1 MITKKEKIRIQD
13 LGKRIEQEAVS
24 DRQTERI
31 TRYKSI
37 NSLHPVKPPIA
48 IYPPPQAMADLIP
61 ESDLQTNDPL
71 MRELES
77 RFLQHLIEAEH
88 WQTDHPVT
96 DVFYTGLF
104 FHVTDWMPEHKT
116 VRMKSDLTSSAFEP
130 CIKSYSDL
138 EKLIQPQLIVDHR
151 ATQER
156 FAQVYDVLGDILE
169 LHPGT
174 PFGMT
179 CGWGESMID
188 QLAEMRG
195 LEQLYY
201 DMIDAPDFVH
211 EAMRKMTEGKLNLLK
226 QYESEGVLSLNN
238 GGQLIGSCS
247 YPFSDELPGKDY
259 DCDHITP
266 KNLWAFS
273 HAQEFTGVSQ
283 EMLEEFVLPYQAQ
296 ITDQFGLCSY
306 GCCEPIDKQVDTI
319 AKYIKNLRIISISP
333 FCDYEMVASNHRG
346 KYVMACKLHPEF
358 LINYDPQRLENHIKQ
373 IMEKTQGCCVTLNFA
388 ELTYYDG
395 NSNVYRQAAEVI
407 HNAVEKHWQ
416 S

>member
-13 LGKRIEQEAVS
+13 LGKRIVQEAVS

-188 QLAEMRG
+188 Q
-195 LEQLYY
+195 
-201 DMIDAPDFVH
+201 
-211 EAMRKMTEGKLNLLK
+211 
-226 QYESEGVLSLNN
+226 
-238 GGQLIGSCS
+238 
-247 YPFSDELPGKDY
+247 
-259 DCDHITP
+259 
-266 KNLWAFS
+266 
-273 HAQEFTGVSQ
+273 
-283 EMLEEFVLPYQAQ
+283 
-296 ITDQFGLCSY
+296 
-306 GCCEPIDKQVDTI
+306 
-319 AKYIKNLRIISISP
+319 
-333 FCDYEMVASNHRG
+333 
-346 KYVMACKLHPEF
+346 
-358 LINYDPQRLENHIKQ
+358 
-373 IMEKTQGCCVTLNFA
+373 
-388 ELTYYDG
+388 
-395 NSNVYRQAAEVI
+395 
-407 HNAVEKHWQ
+407 
-416 S
+416 

>member
-1 MITKKEKIRIQD
+1 M
-13 LGKRIEQEAVS
+13 GSNV
-24 DRQTERI
+24 
-31 TRYKSI
+31 
-37 NSLHPVKPPIA
+37 PP
-48 IYPPPQAMADLIP
+48 
-61 ESDLQTNDPL
+61 T
-71 MRELES
+71 
-77 RFLQHLIEAEH
+77 
-88 WQTDHPVT
+88 
-96 DVFYTGLF
+96 
-104 FHVTDWMPEHKT
+104 
-116 VRMKSDLTSSAFEP
+116 
-130 CIKSYSDL
+130 
-138 EKLIQPQLIVDHR
+138 
-151 ATQER
+151 
-156 FAQVYDVLGDILE
+156 
-169 LHPGT
+169 
-174 PFGMT
+174 
-179 CGWGESMID
+179 
-188 QLAEMRG
+188 
-195 LEQLYY
+195 
-201 DMIDAPDFVH
+201 
-211 EAMRKMTEGKLNLLK
+211 
-226 QYESEGVLSLNN
+226 
-238 GGQLIGSCS
+238 
-247 YPFSDELPGKDY
+247 
-259 DCDHITP
+259 
-266 KNLWAFS
+266 FS